1 MVNCLTRDSPLPRRR
16 GRRGEVKV
24 WILPPVAA
32 SGRGRSASASSS
44 PTSALAAEPLPPSPS
59 SPLAVSVVG
68 LHAGVGGVGGGGHL
82 AGDRGA
88 ARLSPPP
95 PPPLFMLFSLGLGC
109 DLPFLAPYS
118 SPFLSCFL
126 LSLCLSLLGIC
137 PSAARER
144 RIRAF
149 LHPRGGMVG
158 GRRNY
163 SDLDT
168 RRIRLR
174 RPTAAAAQGPMGGR
188 QGSCSERNASPP
200 PPPPSLPLSLCV
212 SGLLSPPLGLGR
224 YNKGEINPLSDPSAV
239 PPPFLWLRQR
249 PPPTDEDDRPDSH
262 SVVALRRLSSRFLF
276 PFFVPERRGGGDR
289 GSVLF
294 PCQDG

>member
-1 MVNCLTRDSPLPRRR
+1 MESVSACLDLGGSFIKIVVCLGQIRRESTERKSFLSLLMVSCLTRDSPLPRRR

-24 WILPPVAA
+24 WILPPVAS
-32 SGRGRSASASSS
+32 SGRGRGASAS
-44 PTSALAAEPLPPSPS
+44 PASALAAEPLSPSRSS

-95 PPPLFMLFSLGLGC
+95 PPPPPLFMLPSLGLGC

-137 PSAARER
+137 PSTARER

-174 RPTAAAAQGPMGGR
+174 RPTAAAA
-188 QGSCSERNASPP
+188 
-200 PPPPSLPLSLCV
+200 
-212 SGLLSPPLGLGR
+212 
-224 YNKGEINPLSDPSAV
+224 
-239 PPPFLWLRQR
+239 
-249 PPPTDEDDRPDSH
+249 
-262 SVVALRRLSSRFLF
+262 
-276 PFFVPERRGGGDR
+276 
-289 GSVLF
+289 
-294 PCQDG
+294 

>member
-1 MVNCLTRDSPLPRRR
+1 MDNCLTRDSPLPRRR

-32 SGRGRSASASSS
+32 SGRGRGASASAS
-44 PTSALAAEPLPPSPS
+44 PASALAAEPLPPSPS

-95 PPPLFMLFSLGLGC
+95 PPPLFMLLSLGLGC

-126 LSLCLSLLGIC
+126 LSLCLSLLGIW

-174 RPTAAAAQGPMGGR
+174 RPTAAAA
-188 QGSCSERNASPP
+188 A
-200 PPPPSLPLSLCV
+200 
-212 SGLLSPPLGLGR
+212 
-224 YNKGEINPLSDPSAV
+224 A
-239 PPPFLWLRQR
+239 
-249 PPPTDEDDRPDSH
+249 
-262 SVVALRRLSSRFLF
+262 
-276 PFFVPERRGGGDR
+276 
-289 GSVLF
+289 
-294 PCQDG
+294 